1 MKSIKKII
9 MSVAAIV
16 VALLIGGNV
25 HASTTNSKEYT
36 PKKLVIAFD
45 PSSNAETMESKAQTI
60 WKAAFKTVRN
70 PGQGRGCN

>member
-1 MKSIKKII
+1 MKSIKKVI

-16 VALLIGGNV
+16 LALLIGGNV

-45 PSSNAETMESKAQTI
+45 PSSNAEQRRNHSESCFQSS
-60 WKAAFKTVRN
+60 
-70 PGQGRGCN
+70 